1 MIKKC
6 CVCGKEFD
14 AQGKDKTCSTECRK
28 AMRRSWE
35 KDYRERKGRA
45 YNREWMREYRKER
58 NLEAKEDTLVGL
70 GYAERQRQKT
80 LALVGKVR
88 TTL

>member
-14 AQGKDKTCSTECRK
+14 AQGKHKTCSTECR
-28 AMRRSWE
+28 AIMRRNWE

-58 NLEAKEDTLVGL
+58 SGFEQAWVLK
-70 GYAERQRQKT
+70 K
-80 LALVGKVR
+80 
-88 TTL
+88 